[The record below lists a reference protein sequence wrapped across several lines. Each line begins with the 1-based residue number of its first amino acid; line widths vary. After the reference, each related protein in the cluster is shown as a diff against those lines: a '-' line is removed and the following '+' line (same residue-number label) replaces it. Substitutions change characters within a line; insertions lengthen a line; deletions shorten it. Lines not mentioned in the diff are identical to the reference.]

1 MNALFVLLIAIA
13 IMLIA
18 STALY
23 VITIARR
30 CLKRRAERIFS
41 SASCSEQIEQ
51 RKWHKHEPVIVWIS
65 NYPVQPKLGWP
76 GYKGECYARR
86 SCN

>member
-1 MNALFVLLIAIA
+1 MNALFVLLVAIA

-18 STALY
+18 STTLY
-23 VITIARR
+23 AITTARR
-30 CLKRRAERIFS
+30 CHHRRAERVFS

-51 RKWHKHEPVIVWIS
+51 RRWHKHEPVVVWVS

-76 GYKGECYARR
+76 GYKGGFYDRR
-86 SCN
+86 KVL

>member
-1 MNALFVLLIAIA
+1 MHALFVLFVVLS

-18 STALY
+18 TTTLY
-23 VITIARR
+23 AITTARR
-30 CLKRRAERIFS
+30 CLERRAERIFS

-51 RKWHKHEPVIVWIS
+51 RKWHKHEPVIVWVS